1 MSYLQMSPEPGRRFV
16 RHAGDLLEVELRGV
30 PEGWSARL
38 RTNLGRAESRRSEVV
53 AAGFSGH
60 PIANASWRDIP
71 LLPMGGGLWKLVLP
85 MTQAGFHQAKAYA
98 MDPQGFQHWPDGPDI
113 GISVHPSWT
122 RTSHPI
128 YCAFPRMFGPNKA
141 RRSTVDDPILPRLRE
156 LDHLGYTVI
165 PPSGT
170 LRDVRR
176 ELPHIIDRLGCRMLH
191 LLPVSPTPTT
201 FARFGRFGSPYALQ
215 DLTAID
221 PALVEFDRRTT
232 GIQQFCE
239 LAYAVHDRGARLMLD
254 LVINHTGWGSRIWE
268 EHPDWFLRKPNG
280 EFESP
285 GAWDVIW
292 EDLVELDQRH
302 APLWEHLAD
311 AFVTWCRRGVDAFR
325 CDAGYKIPAHVW
337 QHITA
342 RVQQEF
348 PETLFLLEGLGGPWE
363 ATNRLLSDGGMQWA
377 YSELFQNFSPE
388 AVTGYLDHTIR
399 FADSIGILVHYSETH
414 DNSRLAAKPATVLP
428 TSPGNSAT
436 PASTLPS
443 DQPPNLAWS
452 RFRNRLS
459 ALSSVQGAFG
469 FTNGVEW
476 GATEQIN
483 VHSARGLAWGT
494 TPNLVDELGHLNQL
508 LRGHPCFFDGAKI
521 SRLSPD
527 GSPVLVLER
536 TSAEGLDTVLV
547 VINLDDQRPQV
558 LHLDTAL
565 RGRFIALPC
574 DLLDTGSP
582 QSTERIIHSNQDAL
596 RVEPGVVHCF
606 ASNRTPLGLAG
617 EAYQKRRAQ
626 ADWALA
632 CWWGARLERPMGE
645 TFDLPGKTWHELADE
660 VSTDPEAFLDRTLG
674 SPGSYRSVVT
684 WTTADTTRVVQIPP
698 RHWLLIRDSV
708 RFRACLRID
717 GKALEIHVES
727 IPITGGWV
735 AAIAPDRLATPS
747 LGKLSLERYQTSISH
762 IYGTVRVLSSG
773 PSVRKDRRSIE
784 PRDLVL
790 LTNGRGGMSRLM
802 VNLGQ
807 IQSKYDCLL
816 GANLNPRLPVD
827 RHVFSNRVR
836 AWVDADGFISQ
847 LDDFH
852 LIQFEPGPPPV
863 WRFVAPSGDGRYVAI
878 RLSIDLLD
886 QSNTVVLAF
895 RRDTATDNE
904 CRGAR
909 PLAADIRVSLT
920 VRIDIE
926 DRSFHAETKR
936 TEGADYH
943 FATHCRPISGAERD
957 SSTPAR
963 GFEFAPS
970 PERRL
975 EVIGSTGTF
984 HPEPEWSMNLPHT
997 WESSRG
1003 QEGTGDS
1010 YSPGWFELPLPETG
1024 TVTVVATAEEAF
1036 PTLEMIEG
1044 FEFKRS
1050 AWREQAVRRANL
1062 SPDDSF
1068 GQALAVA
1075 AGAYVVRR
1083 DDTRS
1088 VIAGYP
1094 WFLDWGRDSLIAARG
1109 LLAAGLLP
1117 EVQELLKTFARFE
1130 QGGTLPNSIHGADA
1144 SNRDTCDA
1152 PLWFGIVCEDVAVRL
1167 SESQRT
1173 SFYATPVDGAGRTVD
1188 DVLRSIACGY
1198 LAGTANGIQVDAQS
1212 GLVWSPSHFTWMD
1225 TNYPASTPRE
1235 GYPVEIQALWIRLL
1249 RHLAERQATPWE
1261 GRGESWGDLARR
1273 AEKSVHLYYWLDDLG
1288 WYADELIAARGVSAR
1303 MSAPRDALRSN
1314 CLFLVSLEINRHPDF
1329 GQRSKRMVE
1338 AATRYLLIPG
1348 ALRSLAP
1355 LPVNP
1360 PLPIYRPGGGLLN
1373 DPAHPYWPRYEG
1385 DEDTRRKP
1393 AYHNGTGW
1401 LWTFPTFVEALVRA
1415 YPNDPSARAAARSY
1429 LSALELHLQCE
1440 CLGQLPEICDG
1451 DAPHASRGCDAQAWS
1466 VTEALRVWKWLAL
1479 GYGGGTEPS

>member
-38 RTNLGRAESRRSEVV
+38 RTNVGRAESRRSEVV

-71 LLPMGGGLWKLVLP
+71 LLPSGGGVWRLALP
-85 MTQAGFHQAKAYA
+85 MTQAGYYQAKAYA
-98 MDPQGFQHWPDGPDI
+98 MDPQGYQHWPDGPDI

-128 YCAFPRMFGPNKA
+128 YCAFPRMFGPNKS
-141 RRSTVDDPILPRLRE
+141 RRNTVDDPIFSRLKE
-156 LDHLGYTVI
+156 LDSLGYTVI

-170 LRDVRR
+170 LRDVLR
-176 ELPHIIDRLGCRMLH
+176 ELPHIIDRLGCRLLH

-215 DLTAID
+215 DLTEID

-268 EHPDWFLRKPNG
+268 EHPEWFLRKPNG

-302 APLWEHLAD
+302 AALWEHLAE

-363 ATNRLLSDGGMQWA
+363 ATNRLLGDGGMQWA

-388 AVTGYLDHTIR
+388 AVTGYLDHTIH
-399 FADSIGILVHYSETH
+399 FADSIGVLVHYSETH
-414 DNSRLAAKPATVLP
+414 DNSRLAGKAP
-428 TSPGNSAT
+428 TGQPNTPGNSGTAQVT
-436 PASTLPS
+436 QSTE
-443 DQPPNLAWS
+443 QTPNLAWS

-483 VHSARGLAWGT
+483 VHSARGLAWGA
-494 TPNLVDELGHLNQL
+494 TPNLVDELAHLNQL

-521 SRLSPD
+521 ARLSPD
-527 GSPVLVLER
+527 GSSVWVLER
-536 TSAEGLDTVLV
+536 ESAEGLDTMLV

-558 LHLDTAL
+558 LHLDANL
-565 RGRFIALPC
+565 RARLSRLPC
-574 DLLDTGSP
+574 DLLDLGSARP
-582 QSTERIIHSNQDAL
+582 VERAILPNQDAMVL
-596 RVEPGVVHCF
+596 EPGAIHCF

-617 EAYQKRRAQ
+617 DAYQKRRAQ
-626 ADWALA
+626 SDWALT
-632 CWWGARLERPMGE
+632 CWWAARLERLKTE
-645 TFDLPGKTWHELADE
+645 TFSLPGKAWPELADE
-660 VSTDPEAFLDRTLG
+660 VSKDPEGYLDRTLG
-674 SPGSYRSVVT
+674 SAGSYRSVVT
-684 WTTADTTRVVQIPP
+684 WTVADITRVVQVPP
-698 RHWLLIRDSV
+698 RHWLLIRDKV
-708 RFRACLRID
+708 RFRACLRTD
-717 GKALEIHVES
+717 SEPLAVHVES
-727 IPITGGWV
+727 IPVGDGWV
-735 AAIAPDRLATPS
+735 AAIPPDRLTTPG
-747 LGKLSLERYQTSISH
+747 LRQLSLERYQTAVTQLS
-762 IYGTVRVLSSG
+762 GTVRVLASAPCGLQKSRPVAG
-773 PSVRKDRRSIE
+773 Q
-784 PRDLVL
+784 DLVL
-790 LTNGRGGMSRLM
+790 LTNGRGGMSRIL
-802 VNLGQ
+802 VNLGR

-816 GANLNPRLPVD
+816 GANLHPGVPVD

-852 LIQFEPGPPPV
+852 LIQFDMGPPPV
-863 WRFVAPSGDGRYVAI
+863 WRFVVPSGDGRYVAV
-878 RLSIDLLD
+878 RLAIDLLD
-886 QSNTVVLAF
+886 QSNTVVLGF
-895 RRDTATDNE
+895 RRDIATEEE

-909 PLAADIRVSLT
+909 PLPSGVRVSLT
-920 VRIDIE
+920 VRIDLE
-926 DRSFHAETKR
+926 DRSFHSETKR
-936 TEGADYH
+936 NGSSEYH
-943 FATHCRPISGAERD
+943 FATNCRPISGPNRD
-957 SSTPAR
+957 FIAPAR
-963 GFEFAPS
+963 GFEFAPA
-970 PERRL
+970 PDRRL
-975 EVIGSTGTF
+975 KVIGNAGEF
-984 HPEPEWSMNLPHT
+984 HPEPEWSLNLPHA
-997 WESSRG
+997 WEAGRG

-1010 YSPGWFELPLPETG
+1010 YSPGWFEIPLPEAG
-1024 TVTVVATAEEAF
+1024 EVTVVATAETDF
-1036 PTLEMIEG
+1036 PTPAAVRE
-1044 FEFKRS
+1044 FESERV
-1050 AWREQAVRRANL
+1050 AWRQQAMRRSNL
-1062 SPDDSF
+1062 QDADSF

-1083 DDTRS
+1083 DVTRS

-1109 LLAAGLLP
+1109 LLAAGLVT

-1130 QGGTLPNSIHGADA
+1130 QGGTLPNSIHGTDA

-1152 PLWFGIVCEDVAVRL
+1152 PLWFGIVCEDVAARL
-1167 SESQRT
+1167 SEIERAT
-1173 SFYATPVDGAGRTVD
+1173 FYATPVDDLGRTVD

-1225 TNYPASTPRE
+1225 TNFPAGTPRE

-1249 RHLAERQATPWE
+1249 RHLGERKAVPWE

-1273 AEKSVHLYYWLDDLG
+1273 AEKSVHLYFWLDDLG

-1314 CLFLVSLEINRHPDF
+1314 CLFLVSLDINQHPDF
-1329 GQRSKRMVE
+1329 GRRAQRMVE

-1401 LWTFPTFVEALVRA
+1401 FWTFPTFVEAMIKA
-1415 YPNDPSARAAARSY
+1415 HPNDLTARAAARAY
-1429 LSALELHLQCE
+1429 LGALELHLQCE

-1451 DAPHASRGCDAQAWS
+1451 DAPHSSRGCDAQAWS
-1466 VTEALRVWKWLAL
+1466 VTEALRVWRWL
-1479 GYGGGTEPS
+1479 GSGIGGEG